1 MTFTGNKAEIQQ
13 FLFKLDKDTVYDLK
27 IDKHRNKRSLNAN
40 NYSWHLQN
48 EISNAMRLSKEEV
61 HFEMLKRYGQRD
73 YVSLLANIDPSFY
86 FEYYEEQGV
95 YKHGNN
101 TFKSYMIYKQT
112 RKYDSREMSIFIDGL
127 VQECKN
133 LGIETLEDL
142 EIKQMIEEMEKY
154 EQNI

>member
-27 IDKHRNKRSLNAN
+27 IDKHRNKRSLNSNSYAWSLITEMSN
-40 NYSWHLQN
+40 QLRQSEEETYLQ
-48 EISNAMRLSKEEV
+48 
-61 HFEMLKRYGQRD
+61 MLKDYGQ
-73 YVSLLANIDPSFY
+73 VMLVPFVKGATPEGFAK
-86 FEYYEEQGV
+86 YYEFEKTTIISGKEAD
-95 YKHGNN
+95 Y
-101 TFKSYMIYKQT
+101 YRIYKGSSEFNS
-112 RKYDSREMSIFIDGL
+112 KEMSIFIDGL